1 MTLQWRSVEEIRRVF
16 LEYFLK
22 KDHRLIEPAGI
33 LPHDDPTLMFINS
46 GMAPMKPFFT
56 GQSQPPYPRLTNV
69 QDCIRFVD
77 VEDVGDSHHGTSFR
91 MLGSWSFGDYFKERA
106 IELAFEL
113 LTEIFRFPAAQ
124 LYATVFVSDETT
136 PAIPD
141 DEESA
146 RIWERYLPRERIV
159 SKPPEDNFWGP
170 AGATG
175 PCGPCTEVF
184 FDRGEQYGQVGGD
197 DPLIP
202 ERHVEIWN
210 AGVFMQYFKDEQ
222 GNFSVLPMNCVDTGA
237 GLERLAMILQDRVS
251 IHEIDQYEEVYRSIE
266 QVVSDTTWTRIIL
279 DHLKTALLLMRE
291 GIVPSNQREGYML
304 RRTLRRSMSG
314 VFLRDINLSV
324 VSEWFESLCEVVD
337 NKGKTDAAR
346 PTMLSW
352 LEEERNSFELLM
364 RRSRKHLDKIAATQH
379 LDAKQAFDLKTSL
392 GIPEDLL
399 EEYCRRYGIEFPR
412 KGYLQLFRE
421 HQEISRGKTV

>member
-1 MTLQWRSVEEIRRVF
+1 MALPWRSVEEIRQMF

-22 KDHRLIEPAGI
+22 NDHRLIESARI

-56 GQSQPPYPRLTNV
+56 GQAQPPYPRLTNV

-113 LTEIFRFPAAQ
+113 LTEVFGFPSER
-124 LYATVFVSDETT
+124 LYATVFVSDETMPT
-136 PAIPD
+136 IPD

-159 SKPPEDNFWGP
+159 PKPPQDNFWGP
-170 AGATG
+170 AGTTG

-184 FDRGEQYGQVGGD
+184 FDRGEEYGQRRAD

-202 ERHVEIWN
+202 ERHIEIWN

-237 GLERLAMILQDRVS
+237 GLERLAMVLQGRAS

-266 QVVSDTTWTRIIL
+266 QVVGDTTWTRIIL

-314 VFLRDINLSV
+314 VFLRDIGLPM
-324 VSEWFESLCEVVD
+324 VSEWFEALCEVVD
-337 NKGKTDAAR
+337 DKDKTNAAR
-346 PTMLSW
+346 ATILSW
-352 LEEERNSFELLM
+352 LEDERSGFENLM
-364 RRSRKHLDKIAATQH
+364 RRSRKHLDKIAATRR
-379 LDAKQAFDLKTSL
+379 LEAKQAFDLKTSL

-412 KGYLQLFRE
+412 EGYLQLFRE
-421 HQEISRGKTV
+421 HQEISRGKTA